1 MLYQSIAGATSS
13 KAGKEKENV
22 AEEMNQVTD
31 ALRKTFSGMEQLEN
45 LDKTLRLTVL
55 EIDKATAYVKT
66 NLAKVMHTNPSNGN
80 M

>member
-1 MLYQSIAGATSS
+1 
-13 KAGKEKENV
+13 
-22 AEEMNQVTD
+22 MNQVTD

-66 NLAKVMHTNPSNGN
+66 NLAKVMQTTPSNGN